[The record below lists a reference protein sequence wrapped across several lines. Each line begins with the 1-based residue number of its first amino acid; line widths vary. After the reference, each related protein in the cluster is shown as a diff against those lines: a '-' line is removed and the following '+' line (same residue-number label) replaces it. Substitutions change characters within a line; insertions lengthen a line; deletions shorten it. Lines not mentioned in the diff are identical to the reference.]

1 MGEGGGIG
9 NAIIGSLV
17 LLGSPLPSDCRSES
31 AVGVYLSEIGR
42 GRFGD
47 VVRFIVDTLTG
58 IPSIVTGVF
67 VYAILVLPMKHFS
80 ALAGGVALALI
91 MIPIV
96 ARTTE
101 EMLKLVPH
109 SLREGALALGAP
121 QWRVTLGV
129 VIPAAAP
136 GIATGAMLAIARVSG
151 ETAPLLFTAF
161 GSRFFPSSLN
171 EPIASLTVQIY
182 NYAIS
187 PYDEW
192 HAQAWAATLVL
203 MTLVLGIN
211 IIVRF
216 LTQEEVLATDLHGL
230 ERIMPVQTAAP
241 KIEVRPSTPSR
252 IPGKA
257 KVAVRNLNFFYGRV
271 QALHDISLEIPERI
285 VMAFIGPSGCG
296 KSTFLRT
303 LNRMNDVI
311 PGTRVGGQVSI
322 DGHDIYAPGTD
333 VVELR
338 RRVGMVFQKSN
349 PFPKSIFDN
358 VAYGLRINKIT
369 KQQSRTGG
377 SGRTSAEGCGVVE

>member
-1 MGEGGGIG
+1 MIATYNNADRTRRAVSAVMTSLTALCTLLAVSALLIILSYIAWRGIGSLSFQFLTDVPRPVGEGGGIG
-9 NAIIGSLV
+9 NAIVGSLV
-17 LLGSPLPSDCRSES
+17 LLLISSVIGLPVGIS
-31 AVGVYLSEIGR
+31 VGVYLSEVGR
-42 GRFGD
+42 GRFTDG
-47 VVRFIVDTLTG
+47 VRFIVDTLTG

-80 ALAGGVALALI
+80 ALSGGVALALI
-91 MIPIV
+91 MVPIV

-109 SLREGALALGAP
+109 SMREGALALGAP

-136 GIATGAMLAIARVSG
+136 GIATGAMLAIARISG

-216 LTQEEVLATDLHGL
+216 LT
-230 ERIMPVQTAAP
+230 R
-241 KIEVRPSTPSR
+241 K
-252 IPGKA
+252 K
-257 KVAVRNLNFFYGRV
+257 F
-271 QALHDISLEIPERI
+271 
-285 VMAFIGPSGCG
+285 
-296 KSTFLRT
+296 
-303 LNRMNDVI
+303 
-311 PGTRVGGQVSI
+311 
-322 DGHDIYAPGTD
+322 
-333 VVELR
+333 
-338 RRVGMVFQKSN
+338 
-349 PFPKSIFDN
+349 
-358 VAYGLRINKIT
+358 
-369 KQQSRTGG
+369 
-377 SGRTSAEGCGVVE
+377 

>member
-1 MGEGGGIG
+1 MTGFTALCTLLAVGALLIILSYIAWQGVGSLSFRFLVESPRPVGEGGGIG
-9 NAIIGSLV
+9 NAILGSLV
-17 LLGSPLPSDCRSES
+17 LLGLSSVLGLPVGI
-31 AVGVYLSEIGR
+31 AVGIYLSEVGR
-42 GRFGD
+42 GRFAG

-67 VYAILVLPMKHFS
+67 VYAILVIPLKHFS

-91 MIPIV
+91 MVPIV

-121 QWRVTLGV
+121 QWRVTMGV
-129 VIPAAAP
+129 IIPAAAS

-161 GSRFFPSSLN
+161 GSRFFPTSLN

-216 LTQEEVLATDLHGL
+216 LT
-230 ERIMPVQTAAP
+230 R
-241 KIEVRPSTPSR
+241 K
-252 IPGKA
+252 K
-257 KVAVRNLNFFYGRV
+257 F
-271 QALHDISLEIPERI
+271 
-285 VMAFIGPSGCG
+285 
-296 KSTFLRT
+296 
-303 LNRMNDVI
+303 
-311 PGTRVGGQVSI
+311 
-322 DGHDIYAPGTD
+322 
-333 VVELR
+333 
-338 RRVGMVFQKSN
+338 
-349 PFPKSIFDN
+349 
-358 VAYGLRINKIT
+358 
-369 KQQSRTGG
+369 
-377 SGRTSAEGCGVVE
+377 